1 MRYDHTTFHF
11 TCISNLSPGNI
22 GAYYIP
28 IEIMGQGRPPTP
40 LDEKIKQGIVRAS
53 HQNFNALC
61 HPEMIE
67 KPEPPDTWPEDAK
80 EHYIILRDDLFSK
93 GLLFQ
98 TDLDLLESYSFAC
111 YKNRKAQKWIAD
123 YLESYEDED
132 KKTDHEDRQFWLR
145 LERESL
151 DNMRRLGTEFG
162 FTPASK
168 SKIAV
173 PVKSMEDKG
182 NDIQEKLK
190 DLMKIA

>member
-1 MRYDHTTFHF
+1 
-11 TCISNLSPGNI
+11 
-22 GAYYIP
+22 
-28 IEIMGQGRPPTP
+28 MGRKALP
-40 LDEKIKQGIVRAS
+40 LDEKIKQGLVRAS

-61 HPEMIE
+61 HPEMTE

-80 EHYIILRDDLFSK
+80 NHYIVLRDDLFSK

-98 TDLDLLESYSFAC
+98 TDLDLLETYCFAC
-111 YKNRKAQKWIAD
+111 YKNRKAQKWIAN
-123 YLESYEDED
+123 YLESYDNGD
-132 KKTDHEDRQFWLR
+132 ADHEDRQFWLR
-145 LERESL
+145 LERDSA

-182 NDIQEKLK
+182 NDVQEKLK
-190 DLMKIA
+190 KIMKIA